1 MTEVAD
7 DIPLS
12 ERERFGELA
21 RIFAR
26 HGLGGLASRV
36 GLASGPLTWSVE
48 PDAST
53 RVVALLRDLG
63 PVAIKLGQ
71 LLATRGDLLGPEWVN
86 ALSTLQDQV
95 PAVPFHEIEPELVSS
110 LGAPVADVFAR
121 FDRIPIAAASIAQV
135 HGAALSDG
143 TEVVVKVRRPGIAT
157 RVDADLRLL
166 RRLARLAER
175 RSPELRRLKI
185 DELLRFFAESLSQ
198 EMDLSAEAAAC
209 EGIGSFLDTLGVR
222 TPKFFWDYVG
232 RRVNVQERLEG
243 VSVRGVLIAADEVTD
258 AAAIAGAYADAILRM
273 IIFYGRFHA
282 DPHPG
287 NVFVLPS
294 RKIAFIDFG
303 ATGTLTP
310 NRRSELVTL
319 VLAIAGENP
328 RAVADVLINWSG
340 DRTVEV
346 DGLQRDLE
354 SLIGQFRGAVL
365 KQVDL
370 SEIFSREFTL
380 LRQYRL
386 ALPPDLALLLRTLLT
401 AEGLVRTLDP
411 EFDIA
416 ARAMPIARELARER
430 ISPAELR
437 KGGRRLATGI
447 GRLAAASPDLIGLVE
462 KVAKSGTIPVH
473 VSLPSPNKERPSPQR
488 DILAAGLIVGGAVL
502 FSQQIY
508 ISLASWGIAVVILA
522 LTRNR

>member
-1 MTEVAD
+1 
-7 DIPLS
+7 
-12 ERERFGELA
+12 
-21 RIFAR
+21 
-26 HGLGGLASRV
+26 
-36 GLASGPLTWSVE
+36 
-48 PDAST
+48 
-53 RVVALLRDLG
+53 
-63 PVAIKLGQ
+63 
-71 LLATRGDLLGPEWVN
+71 
-86 ALSTLQDQV
+86 
-95 PAVPFHEIEPELVSS
+95 
-110 LGAPVADVFAR
+110 
-121 FDRIPIAAASIAQV
+121 
-135 HGAALSDG
+135 
-143 TEVVVKVRRPGIAT
+143 
-157 RVDADLRLL
+157 
-166 RRLARLAER
+166 
-175 RSPELRRLKI
+175 
-185 DELLRFFAESLSQ
+185 
-198 EMDLSAEAAAC
+198 
-209 EGIGSFLDTLGVR
+209 
-222 TPKFFWDYVG
+222 
-232 RRVNVQERLEG
+232 
-243 VSVRGVLIAADEVTD
+243 
-258 AAAIAGAYADAILRM
+258 M
-273 IIFYGRFHA
+273 IIFHGRFHA

-370 SEIFSREFTL
+370 SEIFSRVFTL

-437 KGGRRLATGI
+437 KGGRRLAAGI

-473 VSLPSPNKERPSPQR
+473 VSSPSPNKEGPSPQR
-488 DILAAGLIVGGAVL
+488 DVLAASLIVGGAVL

-508 ISLASWGIAVVILA
+508 VSLAFWGIAVVIFA